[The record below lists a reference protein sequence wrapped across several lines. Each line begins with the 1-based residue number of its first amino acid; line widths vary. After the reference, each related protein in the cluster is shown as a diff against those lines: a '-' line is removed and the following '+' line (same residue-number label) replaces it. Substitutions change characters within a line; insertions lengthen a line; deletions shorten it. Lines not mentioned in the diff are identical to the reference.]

1 MRPPHRPP
9 AQVRSGTLCCL
20 GSRVKGSGT
29 GAGPQPR
36 AMAVTHGCCA
46 LLPEWEFS
54 RLSVHSSSE
63 DAARSRPRSPQQKHR
78 PRRPVSACAPSLS
91 PSSRSPIETRTK
103 RSVFEAG
110 PQKRPLGMESW
121 SRSDGD
127 ELGADGPWHRAAI
140 PSAKNVTGGS
150 EAEGEAG
157 AEGHGHVALSSV
169 GQRSF

>member
-1 MRPPHRPP
+1 MQRGPGRGAPCRLAPL
-9 AQVRSGTLCCL
+9 LC
-20 GSRVKGSGT
+20 
-29 GAGPQPR
+29 
-36 AMAVTHGCCA
+36 
-46 LLPEWEFS
+46 
-54 RLSVHSSSE
+54 
-63 DAARSRPRSPQQKHR
+63 
-78 PRRPVSACAPSLS
+78 

-127 ELGADGPWHRAAI
+127 ELGADGPWHGAAI
-140 PSAKNVTGGS
+140 PSAENVTGGS